1 MKDKTHSMNM
11 GFGGDGAVK
20 GFEKIPN
27 SEMATRRD
35 RKDRQLEWANL
46 EDNKAL
52 MDYEN
57 YTNADTDWLTVDG
70 NSGFLP
76 RNNYEDRS

>member
-11 GFGGDGAVK
+11 AHGGSGAVN
-20 GFEKIPN
+20 GYEKL
-27 SEMATRRD
+27 STADLMTERQ
-35 RKDRQLEWANL
+35 RKTRQLEWANL

-57 YTNADTDWLTVDG
+57 VTNADSDFYG
-70 NSGFLP
+70 GFLP
-76 RNNYEDRS
+76 RNNYEDRY

>member
-1 MKDKTHSMNM
+1 MKDKTDSMNS
-11 GFGGDGAVK
+11 GNGGAGSIN
-20 GFEKIPN
+20 GYEKIPN

-35 RKDRQLEWANL
+35 RKDRQLKWANL

-57 YTNADTDWLTVDG
+57 YTNADDDWLMG
-70 NSGFLP
+70 GFLP

>member
-11 GFGGDGAVK
+11 EQGGPGAVK
-20 GFEKIPN
+20 GYEKLPN
-27 SEMATRRD
+27 SEVRTERE
-35 RKDRQLEWANL
+35 RKTRQLKWANL

-57 YTNADTDWLTVDG
+57 ITNSDEDFCG
-70 NSGFLP
+70 GFLP
-76 RNNYEDRS
+76 RNNYEDRN

>member
-1 MKDKTHSMNM
+1 MKDKTQSMNS
-11 GFGGDGAVK
+11 GISGAGAEK
-20 GFEKIPN
+20 GYEKIPN

-35 RKDRQLEWANL
+35 RKDRQLKWANL

-57 YTNADTDWLTVDG
+57 YTNADNDWLNG
-70 NSGFLP
+70 GFLP